1 MNKYYVYLHKNPT
14 TNEIFYVGKGCGQ
27 RAYVKSRRGKHY
39 SSYVKK
45 YGNPVVEIVKD
56 NLTSNAAIEMERD
69 LIAKIGRKELGVG
82 ALVNSTNGG
91 EYGVDGMIHT
101 NESKLKMSKSKIG
114 KPSNAKG
121 KKWNDISRTNRSISM
136 MGSTRGTYKERKDK
150 GKTFD
155 EDAKKRMAAGKLGK
169 KPILQFD
176 VDGLFI
182 KEWPTTIMAERELG
196 ICGIRNAIDTNNPIR
211 KCAGFI
217 WKRKN
222 I

>member
-14 TNEIFYVGKGCGQ
+14 TNEIFYVGKGCGR
-27 RAYVKSRRGKHY
+27 RAYIKSRRGKHY

-45 YGNPVVEIVKD
+45 YGNPVVEIVKN
-56 NLTSNAAIEMERD
+56 NLTSNEAIEMERD
-69 LIAKIGRKELGVG
+69 LIAKIGRKELGG
-82 ALVNSTNGG
+82 GTLVNSTNGG

-101 NESKLKMSKSKIG
+101 DESKLKMSKSKIG
-114 KPSNAKG
+114 KPSNNKG
-121 KKWNDISRTNRSISM
+121 KTWKLSIDKT
-136 MGSTRGTYKERKDK
+136 GIKRGTYKERKDK

-155 EDAKKRMAAGKLGK
+155 ENARKRMAAGKLGK

-211 KCAGFI
+211 KCAGFV

-222 I
+222 D